1 MESHMLCVRVSEE
14 DYKTIQRMA
23 REQHWSMNV
32 FLKNLIL
39 ENLNGVEQAEKSLW
53 KEKEMEYMQKYIECS
68 INNIL
73 QYTLDN
79 LGLEIGDLVDQ
90 VSKLEQQIKILQKE
104 TGNVKCPRSRSWKRR

>member
-39 ENLNGVEQAEKSLW
+39 ENLNGVEQSEKSLW
-53 KEKEMEYMQKYIECS
+53 KEKEMGICRSTLNVPLIIFCS
-68 INNIL
+68 TLLIIL
-73 QYTLDN
+73 DWK
-79 LGLEIGDLVDQ
+79 LEI
-90 VSKLEQQIKILQKE
+90 
-104 TGNVKCPRSRSWKRR
+104 W